1 MWPLKCKPPLERVC
15 LPRRH
20 NHNILRYAH
29 HGARAPSWIAG
40 KIRLMENSVR
50 LEALRVELQ
59 PRGASLR
66 SVRGCNPVFSM
77 RFGPLVEV
85 GNGVTATHAFYP
97 DVLDAG

>member
-1 MWPLKCKPPLERVC
+1 MNK
-15 LPRRH
+15 RR
-20 NHNILRYAH
+20 I
-29 HGARAPSWIAG
+29 GSISDEIAW
-40 KIRLMENSVR
+40 KENSVR

-85 GNGVTATHAFYP
+85 GNGVTATHALYP

>member
-1 MWPLKCKPPLERVC
+1 
-15 LPRRH
+15 
-20 NHNILRYAH
+20 
-29 HGARAPSWIAG
+29 
-40 KIRLMENSVR
+40 LMENSVR